1 MAGLCGT
8 LRAVMRFPFLQFV
21 LGALFACL
29 LVACAGERRPLEA
42 TNAKRVDYSGNWEL
56 NYAKSDNIQARL
68 NTLVRDLQRQA
79 EQRAQRG
86 GNQGAVSIG
95 GGSNSGA
102 SIIGLAQMADMIT
115 QTQLLEIAQTANTV
129 KIKREG
135 NFTLSCEFFG
145 GDSPTVESPLG
156 TEICGWDSHQLVY
169 RLYLPEGLSIQHRF
183 SLGPDGERLNVATTV
198 VSDQVS
204 SPFVLNR
211 VYNRFVPGQSGF
223 RCEQTLTRGKVCTT
237 ESR

>member
-1 MAGLCGT
+1 MRIPFIQIVSGT
-8 LRAVMRFPFLQFV
+8 LV
-21 LGALFACL
+21 ACL
-29 LVACAGERRPLEA
+29 LAACAGERRPLEA
-42 TNAKRVDYSGNWEL
+42 SNAKRVDYSGNWEL

-86 GNQGAVSIG
+86 GNQGAISIG

-115 QTQLLEIAQTANTV
+115 QAQLLEVVQTESTV

-135 NFTLSCEFFG
+135 SFTISCEFFG
-145 GDSPTVESPLG
+145 GESPVVENPLG

-183 SLGPDGERLNVATTV
+183 SLGPDGQRLNVATTV

-204 SPFVLNR
+204 SPFTLNR
-211 VYNRFVPGQSGF
+211 VYNRFVPGESGF